1 MHSEIKVGIL
11 FGLLNERAGE
21 LHLMKE
27 DSVDGVGYG

>member
-1 MHSEIKVGIL
+1 MYSDNEVGIL